1 MKTVRNFELLRLD
14 QQHIECILCHLS
26 LDLSH
31 CNVFSCSE
39 EEPES
44 TAHLTP
50 EQLDMLRLEKIKEK
64 KLRIAGLGSA
74 IVSDPY
80 VNVRRPSAVKSHT
93 SSLWVLC
100 ARVCVCSFCHTNH
113 FALPFNIPER

>member
-1 MKTVRNFELLRLD
+1 M
-14 QQHIECILCHLS
+14 S
-26 LDLSH
+26 
-31 CNVFSCSE
+31 SCSE

-50 EQLDMLRLEKIKEK
+50 EQLDTLRVEKIREK
-64 KLRIAGLGSA
+64 KLRIASLGSA

-93 SSLWVLC
+93 SSLLVLFI
-100 ARVCVCSFCHTNH
+100 CVAFVLLVT
-113 FALPFNIPER
+113 